1 MRVFLN
7 SNLIFFILI
16 LIFKNTFP
24 IQSQV
29 FYSNANGNANGLI
42 VKYHVVQSQLC
53 DKKKYKL
60 NLRMVS

>member
-53 DKKKYKL
+53 DKK
-60 NLRMVS
+60 NI